1 MSGILRALSDSTFS
15 EIEIAEC
22 GGLRCRVRKVRSA
35 DLAGV
40 GLAALNI
47 LPAAAR
53 TDAENGQPFDPADAI
68 ARLDPKKATEL
79 LRHQEGMVCASLV
92 AVFDPEAKQ
101 WEPIQLVMDA
111 KREDVNAGRLW
122 VGALPPAVQSAVF
135 EEAMRLSTDEVA
147 ASASE
152 GFRGKAGSVASAG

>member
-1 MSGILRALSDSTFS
+1 MSGILHALSDSAYS
-15 EIEIAEC
+15 EIEVADC

-47 LPAAAR
+47 LPATAR
-53 TDAENGQPFDPADAI
+53 EKMENGSGGDAMAAI
-68 ARLDPKKATEL
+68 SSLDPKKAAEL

-92 AVFDPEAKQ
+92 AVFDSESKK
-101 WEPIQLVMDA
+101 WEPVQLVMDA
-111 KREDVNAGRLW
+111 KREDVAAGRLW

-135 EEAMRLSTDEVA
+135 EEAMRLSTDEA
-147 ASASE
+147 AAAAIA
-152 GFRGKAGSVASAG
+152 GFRGKARIVTPAG